1 MQEHGVFNGE
11 MGWVEYISPKEK
23 TVHIQFDD
31 GKECDYL
38 FNELEEIVHSYAITI
53 HKSQGSE
60 FDTVIMVIPPGV
72 PKLLTKNLLYTGI
85 SRAKKKLILIG
96 YEMTIRRMI
105 ATERQDKRNTN
116 LKIKLKEK
124 MG

>member
-1 MQEHGVFNGE
+1 

-96 YEMTIRRMI
+96 YEMTINKMI
-105 ATERQDKRNTN
+105 ATERQYKRNTN
-116 LKIKLKEK
+116 LKIKLREK
-124 MG
+124 IGKK

>member
-1 MQEHGVFNGE
+1 

-60 FDTVIMVIPPGV
+60 FDTVIMVIPTRS
-72 PKLLTKNLLYTGI
+72 TKTTY
-85 SRAKKKLILIG
+85 KKPII
-96 YEMTIRRMI
+96 Y
-105 ATERQDKRNTN
+105 RN
-116 LKIKLKEK
+116 IKS
-124 MG
+124 

>member
-1 MQEHGVFNGE
+1 

-53 HKSQGSE
+53 RKSQGSE
-60 FDTVIMVIPPGV
+60 FDTVIMVIPQEYQNYLQKTYYIQEYQEPR
-72 PKLLTKNLLYTGI
+72 KN
-85 SRAKKKLILIG
+85 
-96 YEMTIRRMI
+96 
-105 ATERQDKRNTN
+105 
-116 LKIKLKEK
+116 
-124 MG
+124 

>member
-1 MQEHGVFNGE
+1 

-53 HKSQGSE
+53 HIIYRNIKS
-60 FDTVIMVIPPGV
+60 
-72 PKLLTKNLLYTGI
+72 
-85 SRAKKKLILIG
+85 
-96 YEMTIRRMI
+96 
-105 ATERQDKRNTN
+105 
-116 LKIKLKEK
+116 KEK
-124 MG
+124 ANINRL